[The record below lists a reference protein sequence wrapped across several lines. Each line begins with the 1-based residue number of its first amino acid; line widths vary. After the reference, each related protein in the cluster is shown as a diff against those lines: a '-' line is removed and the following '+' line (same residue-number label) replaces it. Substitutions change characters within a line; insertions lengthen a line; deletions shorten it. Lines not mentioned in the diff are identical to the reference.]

1 MKINENSLRDLWDNI
16 KCTNAHITR
25 ISGGERRGAKNIFK
39 DIIAKIFPNLG
50 ENVDIHI
57 QEFPKVPSKMKQ
69 RDQH

>member
-39 DIIAKIFPNLG
+39 DIIAKIFPNVG
-50 ENVDIHI
+50 SETAPWI
-57 QEFPKVPSKMKQ
+57 
-69 RDQH
+69 